1 MVLEILKRSIIGIA
15 LGGICT
21 FIALTIMMLNEF
33 DATVTEIWQNMGASM
48 LLGIYFGISSLI
60 FGTSDS
66 NIIKKSIIHFVLS
79 YSVWFIIARTVGWV
93 SLSINAVLWSTLMF
107 ILIYLLNW
115 LGWYSYFKKIET
127 VLNNHLQKHK

>member
-1 MVLEILKRSIIGIA
+1 MVLEILKRSMIGIA
-15 LGGICT
+15 FGGICT

-33 DATVTEIWQNMGASM
+33 DATVTEVWQNMAASM
-48 LLGIYFGISSLI
+48 VLGIYFGISSLI

-79 YSVWFIIARTVGWV
+79 YIVWFIIAGTVGWV
-93 SLSINAVLWSTLMF
+93 PLSIKAVLWSTLMF

-115 LGWYSYFKKIET
+115 IGWYSYFKKIET

>member
-1 MVLEILKRSIIGIA
+1 MVLEILKRSMIGIA
-15 LGGICT
+15 FGGICT

-33 DATVTEIWQNMGASM
+33 DATVTEVWQNMAASM
-48 LLGIYFGISSLI
+48 VLGIYFGISSLI

-79 YSVWFIIARTVGWV
+79 YSVWFIIAGTVGWV
-93 SLSINAVLWSTLMF
+93 PLSIKAVLWSTLMF

-115 LGWYSYFKKIET
+115 IGWYSYFKKIET